1 MALAAGLRA
10 ETTMMVGW
18 IAGGSW
24 AGSEQYQELT
34 PFLFCE
40 KDGIKIVENDQFE
53 PG

>member
-1 MALAAGLRA
+1 VKVALAAGLRA

-24 AGSEQYQELT
+24 AGSEQYQELP
-34 PFLFCE
+34 PFL
-40 KDGIKIVENDQFE
+40 KIVENDQFE